1 MKKLLLLC
9 GLVCSLGANAQSW
22 PWNPDFDTDGVIGTV
37 DLLALLAVY
46 NTEFEAQLLVT
57 DSSSALIYVGD
68 MDLWD
73 CAGNCSALEGNW
85 KVMDEK
91 ILGNFKEEIIGWTEN
106 TNLTWLDPRAIV
118 GINALQPSSGWQET
132 VQPLN
137 TEASCVCQT
146 RVANPVNM
154 PLIECEFVDIC
165 GVCEGPGPIYSC
177 GCEEMPEWACD
188 CDGNQLD
195 VLGVCGGGC
204 LGDYDGD
211 GVCDE
216 YVPGACA
223 NLDTWE
229 YYDYSYDLVE
239 IGGRCWFKQDLR
251 TEFYANGD
259 SIPHGLSDQ
268 DWIDLGEE
276 HIGGWSVFDGY
287 EYNGNVYN
295 WYTTIDERGVCPFGW
310 HVPSRDE
317 FKDLAESAALIA
329 GTGGTPVS
337 NNHAH
342 YTSIVLR
349 DDLTWGGSNLLGYS
363 GTKTL
368 NRTTGGTFSSYNV
381 AINLAWTSDLQSISA
396 ARVFRLDDDFDNGG
410 LQLLYD
416 HFEPKSEGL
425 SVRCIKDQ

>member
-1 MKKLLLLC
+1 MKKILLLC

-73 CAGNCSALEGNW
+73 CAGTCSALEGNW

-91 ILGNFKEEIIGWTEN
+91 ILGNFKEDIIGWTEN

-216 YVPGACA
+216 YVPGACN

-229 YYDYSYDLVE
+229 YYDYTYDLVE

-259 SIPHGLSDQ
+259 SISNPTSIAEWADVANNYEGAWDAL
-268 DWIDLGEE
+268 E
-276 HIGGWSVFDGY
+276 GY
-287 EYNGNVYN
+287 EYNGSVYN
-295 WYTTIDERGVCPFGW
+295 WYATVDERQLCPTGW
-310 HVPSRDE
+310 SVPGHTE
-317 FKDLAESAALIA
+317 
-329 GTGGTPVS
+329 
-337 NNHAH
+337 
-342 YTSIVLR
+342 YTSLIDSLIPLVEGSYLYIGAITNALL
-349 DDLTWGGSNLLGYS
+349 DEEISGGENWTGYS
-363 GTKTL
+363 ATPTAYRSSNGTQFTAS
-368 NRTTGGTFSSYNV
+368 TACSYWTSSYSGNGESWYFYLSLNNLQATSTIEATYSQMLLDAPRASGY
-381 AINLAWTSDLQSISA
+381 AI
-396 ARVFRLDDDFDNGG
+396 
-410 LQLLYD
+410 
-416 HFEPKSEGL
+416 
-425 SVRCIKDQ
+425 RCVKNQ

>member
-91 ILGNFKEEIIGWTEN
+91 ILGNFKEDIIGWTEN

-118 GINALQPSSGWQET
+118 GINALQPNSGWQET

-146 RVANPVNM
+146 RVANPINM

-195 VLGVCGGGC
+195 VLDVCGGGC

-216 YVPGACA
+216 YGPGACGG
-223 NLDTWE
+223 LSTWDHE
-229 YYDYSYDLVE
+229 GYTYDLVE

-251 TEFYANGD
+251 TEKYANGD
-259 SIPHGLSDQ
+259 SIPHGISSQ
-268 DWIDLGEE
+268 DWVDLGTE
-276 HIGGWSVFDGY
+276 HIGGWSVYEGY

-295 WYTTIDERGVCPFGW
+295 WYAVNDERGLCPSGW
-310 HVPSRDE
+310 KVPSRD
-317 FKDLAESAALIA
+317 DYMNLCDTALSAN
-329 GTGGTPVS
+329 PVS
-337 NNHAH
+337 PPGWGAAQA
-342 YTSIVLR
+342 LKGA
-349 DDLTWGGSNLLGYS
+349 DLWSGLDLLGYTAS
-363 GTKTL
+363 QTTIRLGGGGGWSAGNHHYAWSRTFYNITL
-368 NRTTGGTFSSYNV
+368 SRDFYLPGNIPSNSFSLNSIYNGIE
-381 AINLAWTSDLQSISA
+381 AK
-396 ARVFRLDDDFDNGG
+396 G
-410 LQLLYD
+410 Y
-416 HFEPKSEGL
+416 GL

>member
-9 GLVCSLGANAQSW
+9 CLACSLGANAQSW

-91 ILGNFKEEIIGWTEN
+91 ILGNFKEDIIGWTEN

-216 YVPGACA
+216 YVPGACN

-259 SIPHGLSDQ
+259 SISNPTSMAE
-268 DWIDLGEE
+268 WVDLANNYEGAWDALE
-276 HIGGWSVFDGY
+276 GY
-287 EYNGNVYN
+287 EYNGSVYN
-295 WYTTIDERGVCPFGW
+295 WYATVDERQLCPTGW
-310 HVPSRDE
+310 SVPGHTEYTSLIDSLIPLVEGSYLYIGAITNALLDE
-317 FKDLAESAALIA
+317 EISGGENWTGYSA
-329 GTGGTPVS
+329 TPTAYRLD
-337 NNHAH
+337 NGAH
-342 YTSIVLR
+342 YTASTACLYW
-349 DDLTWGGSNLLGYS
+349 T
-363 GTKTL
+363 
-368 NRTTGGTFSSYNV
+368 SSYAGNGESWYFNLSLNNLQATSTIEATYSQMLLDAPRASGY
-381 AINLAWTSDLQSISA
+381 AI
-396 ARVFRLDDDFDNGG
+396 
-410 LQLLYD
+410 
-416 HFEPKSEGL
+416 
-425 SVRCIKDQ
+425 RCVKNQ

>member
-73 CAGNCSALEGNW
+73 CAGTCSALEGNW

-91 ILGNFKEEIIGWTEN
+91 ILGNFKEDIIGWTEN

-216 YVPGACA
+216 YGPGACGG
-223 NLDTWE
+223 LSTWD
-229 YYDYSYDLVE
+229 YDGFTYDLVE

-259 SIPHGLSDQ
+259 SIPHGVSNSEWMAFATD
-268 DWIDLGEE
+268 
-276 HIGGWSVFDGY
+276 HIGGWSVYEGY

-295 WYTTIDERGVCPFGW
+295 WYAVNDERGLCPQGW
-310 HVPSRDE
+310 SVPSRDE
-317 FKDLAESAALIA
+317 YMNLVDTAAVVDGYSTQYLGQKVNNVLKGSDLWNGVDLLGFHGSQTMWRASTGQFYPDDTPAHYGWSRTFYDIERSRLFQLFNNVASNISLSTFYNGTTQK
-329 GTGGTPVS
+329 GTG
-337 NNHAH
+337 A
-342 YTSIVLR
+342 
-349 DDLTWGGSNLLGYS
+349 
-363 GTKTL
+363 
-368 NRTTGGTFSSYNV
+368 
-381 AINLAWTSDLQSISA
+381 
-396 ARVFRLDDDFDNGG
+396 
-410 LQLLYD
+410 
-416 HFEPKSEGL
+416 
-425 SVRCIKDQ
+425 SVRCLKDQ

>member
-91 ILGNFKEEIIGWTEN
+91 ILGNFKEDIIGWTEN

-216 YVPGACA
+216 YVPGACN

-259 SIPHGLSDQ
+259 SIIFAAASSWPNVGNLN
-268 DWIDLGEE
+268 LGA
-276 HIGGWSVFDGY
+276 WSVYQGY
-287 EYNGNVYN
+287 EYNGYVYN
-295 WYTTIDERGVCPFGW
+295 WYAVNDSRELCPQGW
-310 HVPSRDE
+310 SVPSRD
-317 FKDLAESAALIA
+317 DYMALADTAFSYS
-329 GTGGTPVS
+329 GS
-337 NNHAH
+337 NQ
-342 YTSIVLR
+342 TSNYYGAYYASEVLR
-349 DDLTWGGSNLLGYS
+349 DDDTWNGTNDIDYSATETGRLGGGNGAWIWNSHYAWS
-363 GTKTL
+363 SDYFSVQQARTVYL
-368 NRTTGGTFSSYNV
+368 NVGF
-381 AINLAWTSDLQSISA
+381 
-396 ARVFRLDDDFDNGG
+396 
-410 LQLLYD
+410 
-416 HFEPKSEGL
+416 
-425 SVRCIKDQ
+425 

>member
-73 CAGNCSALEGNW
+73 CAGTCSALEGNW

-91 ILGNFKEEIIGWTEN
+91 ILGNFKEDIIGWTEN

-165 GVCEGPGPIYSC
+165 GVCEGPGPVYSC

-216 YVPGACA
+216 YVPGACN

-229 YYDYSYDLVE
+229 YYDYTYDLVE

-251 TEFYANGD
+251 TQFYANGD
-259 SIPHGLSDQ
+259 SIPQGISSQ
-268 DWIDLGEE
+268 DWVDFGAE
-276 HIGGWSVFDGY
+276 HTGSWAVSEGY

-295 WYTTIDERGVCPFGW
+295 WYAVNDQRGLCPSGW
-310 HVPSRDE
+310 AVPSRNNYINLVDTALVNSPPGE
-317 FKDLAESAALIA
+317 NDTWRAAQTLKANDLWNGL
-329 GTGGTPVS
+329 
-337 NNHAH
+337 
-342 YTSIVLR
+342 
-349 DDLTWGGSNLLGYS
+349 DLLGY
-363 GTKTL
+363 TATQTRR
-368 NRTTGGTFSSYNV
+368 RTTTGSWSLGHHYAWSSTFYNNTDSRFFYLPSSSNISDDLESLYNM
-381 AINLAWTSDLQSISA
+381 LST
-396 ARVFRLDDDFDNGG
+396 
-410 LQLLYD
+410 
-416 HFEPKSEGL
+416 KSYGY

>member
-22 PWNPDFDTDGVIGTV
+22 PWNPDFDSDGVIGTV
-37 DLLALLAVY
+37 DLLALLTIY

-91 ILGNFKEEIIGWTEN
+91 ILGNFKEDIIGWTEN

-276 HIGGWSVFDGY
+276 HIGGWSVYDGY

-295 WYTTIDERGVCPFGW
+295 WYAASDERGLCPSGW
-310 HVPSRDE
+310 KVPSRD
-317 FKDLAESAALIA
+317 DYMNLCDTALSVNPTTGNYLAWHAAQALKA
-329 GTGGTPVS
+329 ADVWNG
-337 NNHAH
+337 
-342 YTSIVLR
+342 L
-349 DDLTWGGSNLLGYS
+349 DLLGYTASQTISRIANS
-363 GTKTL
+363 GEWYVSP
-368 NRTTGGTFSSYNV
+368 NHAAWSRTFYNMTTSRDFYLPSGQ
-381 AINLAWTSDLQSISA
+381 INGNLSNLY
-396 ARVFRLDDDFDNGG
+396 NGIESKG
-410 LQLLYD
+410 
-416 HFEPKSEGL
+416 FGL
-425 SVRCIKDQ
+425 SIRCIKDQ